1 MDETTLFAHRTA
13 AEQSL
18 YQSLLNGTFG
28 ERLRLEQELISF
40 AAVAAAARVVSN
52 DDLREAGH

>member
-1 MDETTLFAHRTA
+1 MIREELEA

-28 ERLRLEQELISF
+28 ERLRLEQEFTGF
-40 AAVAAAARVVSN
+40 ASVTAAAR
-52 DDLREAGH
+52 

>member
-40 AAVAAAARVVSN
+40 AAVAARVVSN